1 MIKLWM
7 NYKWKFLEHCNY
19 NKKRLY
25 KIFFIFNNRGDIIE
39 KIN

>member
-19 NKKRLY
+19 NKKGVILN
-25 KIFFIFNNRGDIIE
+25 FFIFNRGDIIE